1 MIEQGAIHM
10 DNAWEEQLHQKLALL
25 ETVGNTT
32 TTMIRFA
39 QNGNVKGL
47 RRLARQRQVA
57 LESLV
62 RLNAALAM
70 NQTVGAGKASA
81 LLTQV
86 KTREQE
92 ITLANETLME
102 AAYMMRKSIC
112 EDLRRLQESRKVR
125 NVYDL
130 QSINMAGRRINC
142 YR

>member
-1 MIEQGAIHM
+1 MNSAVEA
-10 DNAWEEQLHQKLALL
+10 QLHQKLVLL
-25 ETVGNTT
+25 ETVDNITK
-32 TTMIRFA
+32 TMIRFA
-39 QNGNVKGL
+39 HNGNVKGL
-47 RRLARQRQVA
+47 RRLSRQRQIA
-57 LESLV
+57 LDSLV
-62 RLNAALAM
+62 SLNATLAM